1 MTPQGKARFKI
12 WLALLG
18 VFALGAMTGGALDRV
33 HCLRSHHEERTHHE
47 ERGGPGGRGDGFFQ
61 VLQSELALTDEQSN
75 VVRGIIDKTRTEYRA
90 LRDEVRPR
98 YDTVRQR
105 ERAAIRAMLTEDQQQ
120 KFDQMTAR
128 FDAKRRGHGRG
139 QDRTK

>member
-33 HCLRSHHEERTHHE
+33 HCLRSHHG
-47 ERGGPGGRGDGFFQ
+47 ERGGPGGKGDGFFQ
-61 VLQSELALTDEQSN
+61 ALQSELALTDEQSN
-75 VVRGIIDKTRTEYRA
+75 VVRGIIDKTRTEYRM

-98 YDTVRQR
+98 YDAVRQR

-128 FDAKRRGHGRG
+128 FDAKRRGHGKG
-139 QDRTK
+139 EDRTK